1 MDMTKRAIKE
11 AFGFKYDA
19 DLAHFLGITRAAV
32 GNWQED
38 AEIPIL
44 RQYELKELRPDLF
57 LNGGAK
63 KRK

>member
-1 MDMTKRAIKE
+1 MTKNAVRYAL
-11 AFGFKYDA
+11 GFRFDA
-19 DLAHFLGITRAAV
+19 QLANFLGLTRAAV
-32 GNWQED
+32 AKWPEHD
-38 AEIPIL
+38 PIPTL